1 MVRKITSDEP
11 HQLAFSDFDFDDLTG
26 TVVPKTQIP
35 AKKPPARLQPKRLKK
50 PAGIVSV
57 VEQIQPK
64 SNPSSQTLQQQD
76 TPVTQP
82 QAISLHNQLFTDK
95 VYSVGEFL
103 ETINL
108 LLAPIHITIQGEIN
122 SVTERGSA
130 VYFTLSDPKEKAT
143 LHCIVWK
150 NKMRSFGFELR
161 EGLEVKVV
169 GTPNIYKPFGKFS
182 FTADYISPVGE
193 GALKQALEQLKKQL
207 EADGYFA
214 SERKRPIPPYIQSIG
229 LITSEHGDAKKDF
242 LTHVGNHGI
251 SVRFFDVRVEGAQ
264 SIPSIV
270 QAIRWFNEQ
279 MPDTE
284 VLVLTRGGGSLES
297 LQSFN
302 SLEVARAIFSSRI
315 PVLSAVGHENDVS
328 IADLVADMRASTPT
342 HAGKILGTPWE
353 QAAEKIDTI
362 QNDMFYSFRQTAN
375 KLNLKLQSVQQ
386 QVLYAFEQ
394 RLRDT
399 RQFIDSVGH
408 ILQLADPKHLMKQG
422 YSLLYTQNG
431 KLITSVSAV
440 SAQDTIEVQ
449 LYDGL
454 LESII
459 TTIKPY
465 EKK

>member
-11 HQLAFSDFDFDDLTG
+11 NQLAFSDFDFDDLTG

-35 AKKPPARLQPKRLKK
+35 EKKPSATLQRKRAKKSSAVPSLAQ
-50 PAGIVSV
+50 
-57 VEQIQPK
+57 QIE
-64 SNPSSQTLQQQD
+64 SRSSASSQTLQQQD
-76 TPVTQP
+76 LSVDQP
-82 QAISLHNQLFTDK
+82 NGISLHDQFFTDK
-95 VYSVGEFL
+95 VYGIGEFL
-103 ETINL
+103 EQINL

-143 LHCIVWK
+143 LNCIVWK

-161 EGLEVKVV
+161 EGLEIKVV
-169 GTPNIYKPFGKFS
+169 GAPNIYKPFGKFS

-193 GALKQALEQLKKQL
+193 GALKQALEQLKLQL
-207 EADGYFA
+207 ETEGYFA
-214 SERKRPIPPYIQSIG
+214 SERKRPIPSYIQSLG

-251 SVRFFDVRVEGAQ
+251 SIRFFDVRVEGVQ
-264 SIPSIV
+264 SIPTIV
-270 QAIRWFNEQ
+270 QAIRWFNEH
-279 MPDTE
+279 MPETE

-328 IADLVADMRASTPT
+328 IADLVADLRASTPT

-353 QAAEKIDTI
+353 QAPEKIDTM
-362 QNDMFYSFRQTAN
+362 QNEMLYAFRQTAH
-375 KLNLKLQSVQQ
+375 KLTLKLQSVQQ
-386 QVLYAFEQ
+386 HMMYAYEQ

-408 ILQLADPKHLMKQG
+408 LLKLADPKHLMKQG
-422 YSLLYTQNG
+422 YSLLYTQTG
-431 KLITSVSAV
+431 MLITSISGI
-440 SAQDTIEVQ
+440 SPKDTIEVQ
-449 LYDGL
+449 LHDGSL
-454 LESII
+454 QS
-459 TTIKPY
+459 TVSSVKSY
-465 EKK
+465 EKN

>member
-1 MVRKITSDEP
+1 MEGGNDALSLSITSSQLTLAPSPQFHYTLCMVRKITSDEP
-11 HQLAFSDFDFDDLTG
+11 NQLAFSDFDFDDLTG
-26 TVVPKTQIP
+26 TVVPKKQIP
-35 AKKPPARLQPKRLKK
+35 GKQPAAGLQPERAKKPPA
-50 PAGIVSV
+50 V
-57 VEQIQPK
+57 
-64 SNPSSQTLQQQD
+64 
-76 TPVTQP
+76 
-82 QAISLHNQLFTDK
+82 SLHDQLFTDK
-95 VYSVGEFL
+95 VYGIGEFL
-103 ETINL
+103 ENINL

-143 LHCIVWK
+143 LNCIVWK
-150 NKMRSFGFELR
+150 NKMRSFGFDLR

-169 GTPNIYKPFGKFS
+169 GAPNIYKPFGKFS

-193 GALKQALEQLKKQL
+193 GALKQALELLKKQL

-214 SERKRPIPPYIQSIG
+214 PERKRPIPPYVQSIG

-242 LTHVGNHGI
+242 LTHVGSHGM

-328 IADLVADMRASTPT
+328 IADLVADLRASTPT

-353 QAAEKIDTI
+353 QAEEKIDTI
-362 QNDMFYSFRQTAN
+362 QNDMLYAFRHTAH

-386 QVLYAFEQ
+386 QMLYAYEQ

-422 YSLLYTQNG
+422 YSLLYTQTG
-431 KLITSVSAV
+431 KLITSVATV
-440 SAQDTIEVQ
+440 SSQDIIEAQ
-449 LYDGL
+449 LHDGSL
-454 LESII
+454 QTTV

-465 EKK
+465 ETK